1 MRFTLAVMAVV
12 VGMSLSGLAQSQPNQ
27 FKVKSSKADAE
38 PKSTA
43 PPAKA
48 PGGTATSATSKE
60 LKSVERE
67 NAKGGGAAHTAK
79 RTPRPAAIKEGKED
93 KNPPM
98 NFGGQGGQKGGLTKQ
113 PSPYKGRLKQKGQG
127 AHS

>member
-1 MRFTLAVMAVV
+1 MRFVLAMVAVL
-12 VGMSLSGLAQSQPNQ
+12 VGMSVTGMAQSQPNQ

-43 PPAKA
+43 TVKA
-48 PGGTATSATSKE
+48 PGGTSSSTTSKE
-60 LKSVERE
+60 LRSVERG
-67 NAKGGGAAHTAK
+67 APKTAGAAHPAK
-79 RTPRPAAIKEGKED
+79 APKAAAMKSGKDD

-98 NFGGQGGQKGGLTKQ
+98 NFGGKGSGGGAGGKT

-127 AHS
+127 GHN